1 MTMILIGFLFLLFQC
16 NLSIGDAVIGLLP
29 SFVGYFLI
37 LAGLDELIVENK
49 QLALLRPWVI
59 GMGLFTGV
67 QYAAAL
73 FGFTTTTP
81 LLDVMIALV
90 ESALCYWIIH
100 RIIAGIAEIE
110 YRLGVT
116 LMAERL
122 KTWWIWMVF
131 LMTCIY
137 VFLFLGPA
145 LSLVLAIGYFVIAIL
160 FLVAF
165 HKTSLLFRARPR

>member
-1 MTMILIGFLFLLFQC
+1 MTMILIGFLFLFFRC
-16 NLSIGDAVIGLLP
+16 DLSVGDAVIGLLP

-37 LAGLDELIVENK
+37 LAGLDELIVENR
-49 QLALLRPWVI
+49 QLVRLRPWVI
-59 GMGLFTGV
+59 GMGLCTGV

-73 FGFTTTTP
+73 FGLTATAP
-81 LLDVMIALV
+81 LLDLMITLA
-90 ESALCYWIIH
+90 ESAVCYWIIY

-122 KTWWIWMVF
+122 KTWWSWMVF
-131 LMTCIY
+131 LMACIY
-137 VFLFLGPA
+137 LFLFLGPA

-165 HKTSLLFRARPR
+165 HKTSVLFRARPR